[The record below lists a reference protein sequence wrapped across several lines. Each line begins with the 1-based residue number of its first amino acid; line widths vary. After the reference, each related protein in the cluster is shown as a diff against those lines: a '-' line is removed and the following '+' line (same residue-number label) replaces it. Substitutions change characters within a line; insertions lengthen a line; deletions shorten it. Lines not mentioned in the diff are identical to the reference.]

1 MNRNGKA
8 LRTLDAGDKRRVY
21 DARNAWR
28 KMTPAQRADVL
39 SWIMSDADH
48 NLVEWEGTDAIVTK
62 VGLNVETGTGP
73 GRAWIMGE
81 VL

>member
-1 MNRNGKA
+1 MKRNGKA

-39 SWIMSDADH
+39 SWIMADADH
-48 NLVEWEGTDAIVTK
+48 NLVEWEGMDAVVVK
-62 VGLNVETGTGP
+62 VGLHVETGTGP
-73 GRAWIMGE
+73 GRAWIIGE